1 MNYEKIIL
9 ELGNQIAQMSI
20 DKAVLVSRLEEEM
33 KLKEEV
39 EAQYIKACTDT
50 TYYKNMCINAGLIK
64 EEENINE

>member
-1 MNYEKIIL
+1 
-9 ELGNQIAQMSI
+9 
-20 DKAVLVSRLEEEM
+20 M

-39 EAQYIKACTDT
+39 EAQYVKACTDT

>member
-9 ELGNQIAQMSI
+9 ELGNQSAQISI
-20 DKAVLVSRLEEEM
+20 DKAVVVSRLEEEM

-39 EAQYIKACTDT
+39 EAQYVKACTEIR
-50 TYYKNMCINAGLIK
+50 YYKEMCIKAGLIK